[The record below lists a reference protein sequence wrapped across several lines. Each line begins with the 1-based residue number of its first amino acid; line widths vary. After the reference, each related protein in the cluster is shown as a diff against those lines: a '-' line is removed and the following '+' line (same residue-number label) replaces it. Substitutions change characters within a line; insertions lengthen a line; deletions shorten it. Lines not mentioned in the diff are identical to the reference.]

1 MFNKYKRIIS
11 LLLISFF
18 IINALIFILYSDKL
32 ISMLFYSRST
42 AFQHY
47 KIARDI
53 KANYSDDIV
62 NGLNKWMLDNYMTI
76 GIEESFLPILDKGSY
91 FRLIDG
97 YSACDGAA
105 DTYIRIGEFLELK
118 GYTVPLYDKN
128 HSSPHTVVT
137 FFPKDLY
144 KNKKRKLNK
153 DDYFKVIN
161 NYAAVIDPVHNISFN
176 NGEYFATFKDI
187 CENKFNNNE
196 KDYLNIKNG
205 GYLNFQYFC
214 LAYHMSSQNDPL
226 NDARISKKFFYFVLD
241 LIPEFLLFK
250 IYENYIN
257 QSHKDDDFFL
267 KARNHHLFGN
277 FELAK
282 KYYNLSILKNFNNKY
297 DVTIGASRLDDD
309 YYNNYIKSLKPVS
322 IAMYSKF
329 FLTILGNEEKNIL
342 QENPFVIEEEPF
354 YNLYANYYNKKIN
367 YNENIK

>member
-105 DTYIRIGEFLELK
+105 DTYIR
-118 GYTVPLYDKN
+118 
-128 HSSPHTVVT
+128 
-137 FFPKDLY
+137 
-144 KNKKRKLNK
+144 KRKLNK

-161 NYAAVIDPVHNISFN
+161 NKAAVIDPVHNISFN

-214 LAYHMSSQNDPL
+214 LAYHMSSQNDPI
-226 NDARISKKFFYFVLD
+226 NDARISKKFLYFVLSESV
-241 LIPEFLLFK
+241 P
-250 IYENYIN
+250 
-257 QSHKDDDFFL
+257 
-267 KARNHHLFGN
+267 
-277 FELAK
+277 
-282 KYYNLSILKNFNNKY
+282 
-297 DVTIGASRLDDD
+297 
-309 YYNNYIKSLKPVS
+309 
-322 IAMYSKF
+322 
-329 FLTILGNEEKNIL
+329 
-342 QENPFVIEEEPF
+342 
-354 YNLYANYYNKKIN
+354 
-367 YNENIK
+367 

>member
-105 DTYIRIGEFLELK
+105 DTYIRKGEFLELK

-137 FFPKDLY
+137 FFSKD
-144 KNKKRKLNK
+144 
-153 DDYFKVIN
+153 
-161 NYAAVIDPVHNISFN
+161 
-176 NGEYFATFKDI
+176 
-187 CENKFNNNE
+187 
-196 KDYLNIKNG
+196 
-205 GYLNFQYFC
+205 
-214 LAYHMSSQNDPL
+214 
-226 NDARISKKFFYFVLD
+226 
-241 LIPEFLLFK
+241 
-250 IYENYIN
+250 
-257 QSHKDDDFFL
+257 
-267 KARNHHLFGN
+267 
-277 FELAK
+277 
-282 KYYNLSILKNFNNKY
+282 
-297 DVTIGASRLDDD
+297 
-309 YYNNYIKSLKPVS
+309 
-322 IAMYSKF
+322 
-329 FLTILGNEEKNIL
+329 
-342 QENPFVIEEEPF
+342 
-354 YNLYANYYNKKIN
+354 
-367 YNENIK
+367 